1 MRLLDGITDSMNRS
15 LSKLWKMVKDREAC
29 CAVVHR
35 LSKSW
40 TWLSDWTRTTNNSSG
55 TLILASSFV
64 LTFLSSLRNFFLQLF
79 LFDPQ
84 LNLESIYLDAAI
96 AVKSTEDTLTQVK
109 VKFILEEPQAN
120 KTKENQTKF
129 FADNSV
135 PRPPGPPTSPRKP
148 DFTLNS
154 SEPPTSSKQQC
165 EWLSKLKRAYQT
177 LAKAS
182 LPPS

>member
-135 PRPPGPPTSPRKP
+135 PRPPKGHLDHPPPPGSLTSHSTALSHPLPANNSVSDSQNSKGLIKP
-148 DFTLNS
+148 
-154 SEPPTSSKQQC
+154 
-165 EWLSKLKRAYQT
+165 
-177 LAKAS
+177 
-182 LPPS
+182 